1 MPRGIQDSSKR
12 DLVKTGKIHQ
22 AQKGTSASRQE
33 RSLESASKGPK
44 SIKLRKIR
52 RENVPK
58 SSFHQQKKKKRKKR
72 KEKKARQA
80 ENPKRRS
87 RQKLGQ
93 KKKKER
99 KKKEKKRKESPLG

>member
-12 DLVKTGKIHQ
+12 DFVKKGKIHQ

-52 RENVPK
+52 REKCPQK
-58 SSFHQQKKKKRKKR
+58 FISPTKKKKKKKR
-72 KEKKARQA
+72 
-80 ENPKRRS
+80 
-87 RQKLGQ
+87 
-93 KKKKER
+93 
-99 KKKEKKRKESPLG
+99 KRKESPLG